1 METRVIYQ
9 LKSNLKN
16 PKLSIIQYLIN
27 QGVMVDSIQCDAQE
41 LKFIS
46 KEECEYPDEKW
57 SDILNKN
64 FKGKIDFHAKR
75 PSGQLQAK

>member
-9 LKSNLKN
+9 LKANLKN
-16 PKLSIIQYLIN
+16 PRLSIIQYLIN
-27 QGVMVDSIQCDAQE
+27 QGIMVDTIQCDAQE
-41 LKFIS
+41 LKFVS
-46 KEECEYPDEKW
+46 DEECDHPDEKW

-75 PSGQLQAK
+75 PSGQLLAK